1 MGKEPKEI
9 QFCERI
15 TLLDA
20 VFKITAEEM
29 TQMKDSHVQSR
40 EFNLYVRLLTDT
52 DEYQNKSLVSFHPAS
67 GKGFYSSCWNAFYYF

>member
-1 MGKEPKEI
+1 MAKEPKEK
-9 QFCERI
+9 QFYEHI

-40 EFNLYVRLLTDT
+40 EFNFYVRLFTDT
-52 DEYQNKSLVSFHPAS
+52 DEYQNKSLVSFYPAS
-67 GKGFYSSCWNAFYYF
+67 GKGFYYSCWNVFYYF